1 MPTKLQVS
9 LNRTYQGH
17 KQSVYCMCLDGH
29 GGFFSAGSDG
39 YVVHWES
46 IDRADGVL
54 FAQVPEP
61 IFSLAYLQELEM
73 ILAGTQSGKM
83 YYLKKGSEPLMLNLH
98 TQSIFNICVISIDEI
113 YTVGGDG
120 KFTKIDWYRRILK
133 SIQLSDKS
141 LRAILPTID
150 GFYVAGSSSE
160 IFQVTS
166 DFQIQ
171 NSWKAHGNSIFT
183 LAQNPEFLVSAGR
196 DAKIKFWNGS
206 HELVQSI
213 DAHWFTIHSL
223 AFCPSNKFLI
233 SSSMDKTIRIWD
245 AHNFKLLKVIDH
257 LKFEGHKS
265 SVNMCLWINETTFVS
280 CSDDNTIK
288 CWKITP

>member
-1 MPTKLQVS
+1 
-9 LNRTYQGH
+9 
-17 KQSVYCMCLDGH
+17 MCLDGQ

-39 YVVHWES
+39 FVVHWKS
-46 IDRADGVL
+46 IDIADGVL

-61 IFSLAYLQELEM
+61 IFCMAFLPELEM
-73 ILAGTQSGKM
+73 ILAGTQSGKI
-83 YYLKKGSEPLMLNLH
+83 YYLKKGSEPLTLSLH

-120 KFTKIDWYRRILK
+120 VFNQIDWYRRVLN

-141 LRAILPTID
+141 LRDILPTPT
-150 GFYVAGSSSE
+150 GFYVTGSSSE
-160 IFQVTS
+160 IFQLTS
-166 DFQIQ
+166 DLKLQ

-183 LAQNPEFLVSAGR
+183 LAQNSDFLVSAGR
-196 DAKIKFWNGS
+196 DAKIKFWNGLN
-206 HELVQSI
+206 ELHHSI

-223 AFCPSNKFLI
+223 AFSPSNKYLI
-233 SSSMDKTIRIWD
+233 SSSMDKTIRVWD

-257 LKFEGHKS
+257 IKFEGHKS
-265 SVNMCLWINETTFVS
+265 SVNQCLWINETTWLS
-280 CSDDNTIK
+280 CSDDNSIK